1 MKVDILAFAAH
12 PDDVEL
18 ACSGTV
24 LKHIEMGYTVGVVDL
39 TQGELG
45 SRGSAELRMQEAAE
59 SAKILGISFRKNLKF
74 ADGFFEQNETTLK
87 SVINEIRAAQPKIV
101 LANSL
106 SDRHPDH
113 GRASALISRA
123 CFLSGLPKIE
133 TYVDNVPQNAHRP
146 KSVYHYIQDYNIGP
160 DFIVDISKYYNK
172 KMESILAFKS
182 QFYNPN
188 QNNAEPS
195 TPISSKEFMDF
206 LEGRAL
212 EFGRLIGTKY
222 GEGFKVDRPIGIENL
237 METL

>member
-12 PDDVEL
+12 PDDIEL
-18 ACSGTV
+18 ASSGTV
-24 LKHIEMGYTVGVVDL
+24 LKHIEMGYTVGIVDL

-45 SRGSAELRMQEAAE
+45 SRGSAEIRSQESSE
-59 SAKILGISFRKNLKF
+59 SAKILGISFRKNLKLK
-74 ADGFFEQNETTLK
+74 DGFFE
-87 SVINEIRAAQPKIV
+87 INEQSLSLVIQEIRSAEPKIV

-113 GRASALISRA
+113 GRASQLISRA
-123 CFLSGLPKIE
+123 CFLSGLPKII
-133 TYVDNVPQNAHRP
+133 THQNNVPQNPHRP
-146 KSVYHYIQDYNIGP
+146 KSVFHYIQDYNIGP
-160 DFIVDISKYYNK
+160 DFIVDITNQYDR
-172 KMESILAFKS
+172 KMKSILAFKS

-188 QNNAEPS
+188 ESQNEPI

-222 GEGFKVDRPIGIENL
+222 GEGFKVDRPIGIDDL
-237 METL
+237 IKTL

>member
-18 ACSGTV
+18 ASSGTV
-24 LKHIEMGYTVGVVDL
+24 LKHIEMGYTVGIVDL

-45 SRGSAELRMQEAAE
+45 SRGSAEIRSLESAE
-59 SAKILGISFRKNLKF
+59 SAKILGIAFRKNLKL
-74 ADGFFEQNETTLK
+74 ADGFFE
-87 SVINEIRAAQPKIV
+87 INDHSLSLIIQEIRAAQPKIV

-113 GRASALISRA
+113 GRASQLVSRA
-123 CFLSGLPKIE
+123 CFLSGLPKIV
-133 TYVDNVPQNAHRP
+133 TLLNNVPQNPHRP

-160 DFIVDISKYYNK
+160 DFIVDITKQYEK
-172 KMESILAFKS
+172 KMQSILAFKS

-188 QNNAEPS
+188 ELQNEPS

-222 GEGFKVDRPIGIENL
+222 GEGFKIDRPIGIEDL
-237 METL
+237 MKTL

>member
-18 ACSGTV
+18 ASSGTV
-24 LKHIEMGYTVGVVDL
+24 LKHIEMGYTVGIVDL

-45 SRGSAELRMQEAAE
+45 SRGSAEIRSQESSE
-59 SAKILGISFRKNLKF
+59 SAKILGISFRKNLKLK
-74 ADGFFEQNETTLK
+74 DGFFE
-87 SVINEIRAAQPKIV
+87 INEQSLSLVIQEIRSAEPKIV

-113 GRASALISRA
+113 GRASQLISRA
-123 CFLSGLPKIE
+123 CFLSGLPKII
-133 TYVDNVPQNAHRP
+133 THQNNVPQNPHRP
-146 KSVYHYIQDYNIGP
+146 KSVFHYIQDYNIGP
-160 DFIVDISKYYNK
+160 DFIVDITNQYDR
-172 KMESILAFKS
+172 KMKSILAFKS
-182 QFYNPN
+182 HFYNPN
-188 QNNAEPS
+188 ESQNEPI

-222 GEGFKVDRPIGIENL
+222 GEGFKVDRPIGIDDL
-237 METL
+237 MKTL

>member
-12 PDDVEL
+12 PDDIEL
-18 ACSGTV
+18 ASSGTV
-24 LKHIEMGYTVGVVDL
+24 LKHIEMGYTVGIVDL

-45 SRGSAELRMQEAAE
+45 SRGSAEIRSQESSE
-59 SAKILGISFRKNLKF
+59 SAKILGISFRKNLKLK
-74 ADGFFEQNETTLK
+74 DGFFE
-87 SVINEIRAAQPKIV
+87 INEQSLSLVIQEIRSAEPKIV

-113 GRASALISRA
+113 GRASQLISRA
-123 CFLSGLPKIE
+123 CFLSGLPKII
-133 TYVDNVPQNAHRP
+133 THQNNVPQNPHRP
-146 KSVYHYIQDYNIGP
+146 KSVFHYIQDYNIGP
-160 DFIVDISKYYNK
+160 DFIVDITNQYDR
-172 KMESILAFKS
+172 KMKSILAFKS

-188 QNNAEPS
+188 ESQNEPI

-222 GEGFKVDRPIGIENL
+222 GEGFKVDRPIGIDDL
-237 METL
+237 MKTL

>member
-18 ACSGTV
+18 ASSGTV
-24 LKHIEMGYTVGVVDL
+24 LKHIDMGYTVGIVDL

-45 SRGSAELRMQEAAE
+45 SRGSAEIRSQESSE
-59 SAKILGISFRKNLKF
+59 SAKILGISFRKNLKLK
-74 ADGFFEQNETTLK
+74 DGFFE
-87 SVINEIRAAQPKIV
+87 INEQSLSLVIQEIRSAEPKIV

-113 GRASALISRA
+113 GRASQLISRA
-123 CFLSGLPKIE
+123 CFLSGLPKII
-133 TYVDNVPQNAHRP
+133 THQNNVPQNPHRP
-146 KSVYHYIQDYNIGP
+146 KSVFHYIQDYNIGP
-160 DFIVDISKYYNK
+160 DFIVDITNQYDR
-172 KMESILAFKS
+172 KMKSILAFKS

-188 QNNAEPS
+188 ESQNEPI

-222 GEGFKVDRPIGIENL
+222 GEGFKVDRPIGIDDL
-237 METL
+237 MKTL

>member
-18 ACSGTV
+18 ASSGTV
-24 LKHIEMGYTVGVVDL
+24 LKHIEMGYTVGIVDL

-45 SRGSAELRMQEAAE
+45 SRGSAEIRSQESSE
-59 SAKILGISFRKNLKF
+59 SAKILGISFRKNLKLK
-74 ADGFFEQNETTLK
+74 DGFFE
-87 SVINEIRAAQPKIV
+87 INEQSLSLVIQEIRSAEPKIV

-113 GRASALISRA
+113 GRASQLISRA
-123 CFLSGLPKIE
+123 CFLSGLPKII
-133 TYVDNVPQNAHRP
+133 THQNNVPQNPHRP
-146 KSVYHYIQDYNIGP
+146 KSVFHYIQDYNIGP
-160 DFIVDISKYYNK
+160 DFIVDITNQYDR
-172 KMESILAFKS
+172 KMKSILAFKS

-188 QNNAEPS
+188 ESQNEPI

-222 GEGFKVDRPIGIENL
+222 GEGFKVDRPIGIDDL
-237 METL
+237 MKTL